1 MKWLWRSGAFLLGLF
16 AVQLFI
22 VSTFI
27 VENTSM
33 LPSYRDGDVVVV
45 SKISGIERGDVVV
58 VDAKQAFFT
67 TNDIEYVIK
76 RVIAV
81 GEDHIVCCNPQGQ
94 LLLNERPL
102 DEPYVLGSHSDIRF
116 DVTLPKDTVWLMGDN
131 RKNSLDSRDLL
142 GLPGGGAI
150 SVNHII
156 GKVVW
161 ALWRN

>member
-1 MKWLWRSGAFLLGLF
+1 MKWLWRLGVILLGLF
-16 AVQLFI
+16 AVQLFL

-33 LPSYRDGDVVVV
+33 LPSYDDGDIVVV
-45 SKISGIERGDVVV
+45 SKIAGIERGDVVV

-67 TNDIEYVIK
+67 TRNIDYVIK

-81 GEDHIVCCNPQGQ
+81 GEDHVVCCNKQGK
-94 LLLNERPL
+94 LLLNEQPL
-102 DEPYVLGSHSDIRF
+102 EEPYVLGSKGDIPF
-116 DVTLPKDTVWLMGDN
+116 DVRLPQNTVWLMGDN

-156 GKVVW
+156 GEVVW

>member
-1 MKWLWRSGAFLLGLF
+1 MKWLWRFGVILLGLF

-33 LPSYRDGDVVVV
+33 LPSYSDGDIVLV
-45 SKISGIERGDVVV
+45 SKISSIERGDVVV

-67 TNDIEYVIK
+67 ARDIEYVIK

-81 GEDHIVCCNPQGQ
+81 GEDHIVCCNQEGQ
-94 LLLNERPL
+94 LLLNEQPL
-102 DEPYVLGSHSDIRF
+102 EEPYVLGSNGDIRF
-116 DVTLPKDTVWLMGDN
+116 DVTLPQNTVWLMGDN
-131 RKNSLDSRDLL
+131 RMKSLDSRDLL

-156 GKVVW
+156 GEVVW
-161 ALWRN
+161 SLWRN